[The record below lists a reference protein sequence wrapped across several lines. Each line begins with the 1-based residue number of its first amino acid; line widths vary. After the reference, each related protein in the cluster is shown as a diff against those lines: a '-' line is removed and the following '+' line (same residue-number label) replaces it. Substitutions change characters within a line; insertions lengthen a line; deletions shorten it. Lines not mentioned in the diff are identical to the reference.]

1 MEAARLGIL
10 ARLYCLPR
18 FNYYNYHL
26 FVYRAYAYAYAY
38 ILLRSCKCTVH
49 GARSKWCKEPREIHS
64 E

>member
-26 FVYRAYAYAYAY
+26 FVYRAYAYAYAATQ
-38 ILLRSCKCTVH
+38 K
-49 GARSKWCKEPREIHS
+49 KKNPRPGH
-64 E
+64 